1 MIVKN
6 KYAQYQVPEIKIP
19 NPQNPNEP
27 PLNIEQ
33 NQTTDDL
40 LATTQNT
47 AEDAN
52 YRLVD
57 NGMSPERCRCCK
69 ARLKDFFSSLENL
82 LCSDFS
88 IDESKLKNLF
98 DTRAQIANSDNLQ
111 L

>member
-6 KYAQYQVPEIKIP
+6 KYAQYQVPEIKTP
-19 NPQNPNEP
+19 NAQNENEP
-27 PLNIEQ
+27 RLNIER

-40 LATTQNT
+40 LSTTQNT

-57 NGMSPERCRCCK
+57 RGMSPERCSCCK
-69 ARLKDFFSSLENL
+69 ARLKDFFSSIENL
-82 LCSDFS
+82 LCSDLS

-98 DTRAQIANSDNLQ
+98 DTLAQIARYDHLQ